1 MPHWGWQASGPTN
14 FFFSIYDRRPTN
26 RGGDL
31 SENYRRAT
39 CCNFSGEGNQRD
51 TNTSPRRI
59 PVQAIRKYSIWR
71 RLMRAAGAVPIPLP
85 KKAAFYQ
92 APAERLAPDDC
103 GQDGDN
109 DNDVCRPSSSCYYH
123 PPHPWRTHPPRP
135 SPASPV
141 GGGAR
146 RRRQRLGQ
154 RGGAVQVE
162 GGRRQR
168 QCRWRQCDGGGGGNR

>member
-59 PVQAIRKYSIWR
+59 PVQAIRKYPIWR

-141 GGGAR
+141 GGGCAPAAATTR
-146 RRRQRLGQ
+146 TTWW
-154 RGGAVQVE
+154 
-162 GGRRQR
+162 
-168 QCRWRQCDGGGGGNR
+168 CCTGGGWASATPMPMAPMRWWGGW